1 MTWITLII
9 LLQSNVCC
17 EMHADKVNTIMATA
31 VISGSRPPN
40 RTIHL
45 ATPRNVTETPNSVIP
60 IHSKHL
66 FGRPRASPIQRDPTL
81 DLTWLW
87 LVEAM
92 TQDLKGCS
100 VVFGTRMLLV
110 VLSVVMRGLHRAD
123 LFQHIPPYPGLATAI
138 EECCCHEGSYLNW
151 NNVWVG
157 DAC

>member
-31 VISGSRPPN
+31 VINGSRSKQ
-40 RTIHL
+40 
-45 ATPRNVTETPNSVIP
+45 TPNSVVP

-66 FGRPRASPIQRDPTL
+66 FGRPTASPVQRDPTL

-87 LVEAM
+87 LVEAL

-138 EECCCHEGSYLNW
+138 EECCCHEGSYLIW